1 MNNKSQTSK
10 KQQNFIKGKIKSM
23 KLELDKLLSQP
34 LIPKGVSTK
43 YLTSGV
49 VRDLADRLLDKSS
62 CNQTIL
68 GYKNIKATDDFKS
81 KKKSFKNKNK
91 KNFFSRSSAE

>member
-62 CNQTIL
+62 YTTAPNRHGCHEQLRLPQIDTVAANS
-68 GYKNIKATDDFKS
+68 YAVV
-81 KKKSFKNKNK
+81 
-91 KNFFSRSSAE
+91 NFVFTL

>member
-43 YLTSGV
+43 YLT
-49 VRDLADRLLDKSS
+49 
-62 CNQTIL
+62 
-68 GYKNIKATDDFKS
+68 
-81 KKKSFKNKNK
+81 
-91 KNFFSRSSAE
+91 